1 MQTHVVSNQVKAQFQ
16 DSKILKAQAREDL
29 YEILKEFERK
39 QVFWYASGKAS
50 AREIDELGI
59 I

>member
-1 MQTHVVSNQVKAQFQ
+1 MQTHLVSNQVKAQFQ
-16 DSKILKAQAREDL
+16 DSKILKAKARENL
-29 YEILKEFERK
+29 YEVLQDLEKK

-50 AREIDELGI
+50 AKEIDHLGI